1 MIDPSSTQP
10 LKSEPTWLTI
20 ARLLRWDKP
29 AGRLILMVPAL
40 WAVILAAQG
49 TPPLTLV
56 LVIILGSLATSAA
69 GCVVNDLWDRDLDP
83 QVSRTRNRPL
93 AARSLSIKT
102 GIGVMVVSFLC
113 AYGLAAYLN
122 PFSFWLCVAAVPF
135 IVLYPLAKRVFPIP
149 QLVLSLCWGF
159 TVLISW
165 SAATAGLDQ
174 ATWLLWGATVLW
186 TLGFDTVYAMADRED
201 DERVGINS
209 SARFFGAYA
218 PAAIGIFL
226 AGTVLLLV
234 RLGLLL
240 SLSLAFWVALGIVA
254 VAWAWHVWQLSA
266 AQPQPTLYGQIFRQN
281 VWLGFVLLLGMELG
295 ALI

>member
-10 LKSEPTWLTI
+10 LKSEPTWLTV

-29 AGRLILMVPAL
+29 AGRLILMIPAL

-102 GIGVMVVSFLC
+102 GIGVMLVSFLC

-135 IVLYPLAKRVFPIP
+135 IVLYPLAKRVFPVP
-149 QLVLSLCWGF
+149 QIVLSICWGF

-209 SARFFGAYA
+209 SARFFGTYA

-226 AGTVLLLV
+226 AGAVLLLV

-240 SLSLAFWVALGIVA
+240 SLSTAFWIALGIVT
-254 VAWAWHVWQLSA
+254 VAWAWHVRQLSV
-266 AQPQPTLYGQIFRQN
+266 AQPQTTLYGQIFRQN